1 LIAMLPGIDWPDC
14 EVKHK
19 VKGLKPPKAGKTEP
33 TKSPAGSL
41 ARIEEYARRAAEG
54 LRIFNRKDSRR
65 MASKRQEQEA
75 REHCN
80 ASEKERI
87 ELARAERAAKKA
99 AKEKAQSEHQLF
111 NTGRKR
117 GGQIVQPSQPRSG
130 KDGHHSDDTKA
141 ASVSE
146 SGAESKDA
154 IVRSGR

>member
-1 LIAMLPGIDWPDC
+1 MIGLLPGIDWPDC

-87 ELARAERAAKKA
+87 EIARAERAAKKA
-99 AKEKAQSEHQLF
+99 AKEKVKSEHQLF
-111 NTGRKR
+111 DTRRKR
-117 GGQIVQPSQPRSG
+117 GGQIVKPSQPRSG
-130 KDGHHSDDTKA
+130 KDGHHPDDTKA

-146 SGAESKDA
+146 SRTESKDA
-154 IVRSGR
+154 AIGSGR

>member
-1 LIAMLPGIDWPDC
+1 MLPGIDWPDC

-19 VKGLKPPKAGKTEP
+19 RKALKPPRAGKTEP
-33 TKSPAGSL
+33 TRSPAGSL
-41 ARIEEYARRAAEG
+41 ARIEEYARRAEQG

-99 AKEKAQSEHQLF
+99 AKEKAKSEHQLF
-111 NTGRKR
+111 DTGRKR
-117 GGQIVQPSQPRSG
+117 VGEIVKPSQSQPR
-130 KDGHHSDDTKA
+130 KDGDHSDHSKA
-141 ASVSE
+141 AAVPQ
-146 SGAESKDA
+146 SGVESKDA
-154 IVRSGR
+154 AIGSGR

>member
-1 LIAMLPGIDWPDC
+1 MLPGIDWPDC

-19 VKGLKPPKAGKTEP
+19 RKGLKPPKAGKTEP
-33 TKSPAGSL
+33 TRSPAGSL
-41 ARIEEYARRAAEG
+41 ARIEEYARRAEQG

-75 REHCN
+75 RDYCN

-87 ELARAERAAKKA
+87 ELARTERAAKKA
-99 AKEKAQSEHQLF
+99 AKEKTKSEYQLF

-117 GGQIVQPSQPRSG
+117 GGEILKPSQSQPR
-130 KDGHHSDDTKA
+130 KNRDHSDHSKA
-141 ASVSE
+141 ASVPQ

>member
-1 LIAMLPGIDWPDC
+1 MLPGIDWPDC

-33 TKSPAGSL
+33 TRSPAGSL

-87 ELARAERAAKKA
+87 EIARAERAAKKL
-99 AKEKAQSEHQLF
+99 AKEKAKSEHQLF
-111 NTGRKR
+111 DTGGKR
-117 GGQIVQPSQPRSG
+117 GGKIVQSSQPRSG

-141 ASVSE
+141 ATVSK
-146 SGAESKDA
+146 SGTESKDA
-154 IVRSGR
+154 AIRSGR

>member
-33 TKSPAGSL
+33 TRSPAGSL

-99 AKEKAQSEHQLF
+99 AKEKAESEHQLF
-111 NTGRKR
+111 DTRRKR

-141 ASVSE
+141 ATVSE

-154 IVRSGR
+154 AIGSGR